1 MKASSSVV
9 GLGGLLLLACS
20 PRVGRDGSGEFP
32 RHGDYTL
39 TIKDTTGERQ
49 LADVSIDGRT
59 EKRLRRYITERLGL
73 NGCSGRKL
81 TIERGTLAARMRCR
95 NFRQLLIDV
104 ADDPNERAFGG
115 RGHVDRGKAISTYRK
130 VHRYLIAGNGRF
142 PPKADISQS
151 QSMSL

>member
-81 TIERGTLAARMRCR
+81 KIERGKLAARMRCE
-95 NFRQLLIDV
+95 
-104 ADDPNERAFGG
+104 AGG
-115 RGHVDRGKAISTYRK
+115 REFPVEISGSYSSTSLTIRTSVHSGVAGTLTEERRYR
-130 VHRYLIAGNGRF
+130 LIA
-142 PPKADISQS
+142 KSTAT
-151 QSMSL
+151 